1 VIDVNNLSKQV
12 SITKRSDAGTVE
24 KIKLG
29 NKELTGKDIRT
40 VFKLNSA
47 NFDIKFGEGYIDFV
61 VKGYGHGVGMSQWGA
76 EGMAEEG
83 YKYYDILSHYYT
95 DTKIKDIY

>member
-1 VIDVNNLSKQV
+1 
-12 SITKRSDAGTVE
+12 
-24 KIKLG
+24 
-29 NKELTGKDIRT
+29 DIRT

-76 EGMAEEG
+76 EGTSTSTGPFLPEFATLKASFIVG
-83 YKYYDILSHYYT
+83 TNSLVFL
-95 DTKIKDIY
+95 TK